1 MLNYQTTGFHETAAL
16 REMFGLTAIK
26 PFQEWLEKM
35 GFIRSGRLTDLAGDA
50 SILLA

>member
-16 REMFGLTAIK
+16 REMFGLTAIA
-26 PFQEWLEKM
+26 PFQRWLEKM
-35 GFIRSGRLTDLAGDA
+35 GFVEDNRLTALAGDA